1 MIWYLIKTS
10 GSIGNVLAC
19 VCKPWLH
26 KNHVPNP
33 MYLFVKKCRS
43 QNFKL
48 HPNMPFFAHA
58 VDPNKPLDKSVVF
71 FIFFFCTS
79 LWLHKPLQNVAQVP
93 PVINITKVNIN
104 TISFNNIDRAGF
116 IGIMRS
122 FLKKRRYY
130 AQQQQSLATW
140 ILMLDWNC
148 ISHFVEQ

>member
-33 MYLFVKKCRS
+33 MYLFVKKCRG

-58 VDPNKPLDKSVVF
+58 VDPNKPLDKSVF
-71 FIFFFCTS
+71 FIFFARLCGCIN
-79 LWLHKPLQNVAQVP
+79 PLQNVAQVP

-122 FLKKRRYY
+122 NNGVQLLGFSCLIGIAYLNNDSRVHYHY
-130 AQQQQSLATW
+130 
-140 ILMLDWNC
+140 D
-148 ISHFVEQ
+148 